1 MQCDFSALYRIHSN
15 TFLFTCT
22 YQYFTY
28 LFIYSHK
35 YIQQTQFF
43 LLATTWYEVARSQ
56 LLISFSSTSL
66 CSQYVYIRTH
76 STFLSLYLFSI
87 SVSASLALF
96 VQIRFASTIWPPYN
110 GSFVILVDSFAFIE
124 LETRASN
131 RRESISLI
139 SLSLLLSL
147 SHGIINIISFSF
159 KAIFCNCL
167 SSFLLLLFLFLL
179 LLALTAIISPSL
191 QLCACRNRVIFFRFR
206 FEGFV
211 CFQCFPWDL
220 LLWFNLAE
228 KKYDWLK
235 KKISTFRC
243 NLDIIDRCRWHWSK
257 ENFIG

>member
-35 YIQQTQFF
+35 HIQQTQFF

-66 CSQYVYIRTH
+66 CSQYVYIH
-76 STFLSLYLFSI
+76 TFYLSLSLSFLYISI

-211 CFQCFPWDL
+211 YFQCFPWDL
-220 LLWFNLAE
+220 LL
-228 KKYDWLK
+228 
-235 KKISTFRC
+235 
-243 NLDIIDRCRWHWSK
+243 
-257 ENFIG
+257 

>member
-1 MQCDFSALYRIHSN
+1 MVRGSTFSIADI
-15 TFLFTCT
+15 FF
-22 YQYFTY
+22 FY
-28 LFIYSHK
+28 LS
-35 YIQQTQFF
+35 
-43 LLATTWYEVARSQ
+43 LLA
-56 LLISFSSTSL
+56 
-66 CSQYVYIRTH
+66 IRIYTH
-76 STFLSLYLFSI
+76 TFYLSLSLSFLYISI

-211 CFQCFPWDL
+211 YFQCFPWDL